1 MNTQNTKNTLRMTL
15 VALTALSATM
25 LAGVT
30 HAVEFGDALPM
41 QPVTYKDLDLN
52 SNAGIEMLYKRI
64 EGAANQVCGKADARD
79 LRGMSFK
86 KACVERAISN
96 AVATVNNPTLTRV
109 SLEKSDSHVQQSFP
123 IAQVR

>member
-1 MNTQNTKNTLRMTL
+1 MPLSPSLDSQPLHLRGLIDETGICFGSDRVRL
-15 VALTALSATM
+15 IEWFICGN
-25 LAGVT
+25 AGV
-30 HAVEFGDALPM
+30 
-41 QPVTYKDLDLN
+41 
-52 SNAGIEMLYKRI
+52 EMLYKRI

-96 AVATVNNPTLTRV
+96 AVAEVNSPMLKQV
-109 SLEKSDSHVQQSFP
+109 SFEKSDSHVQQSLP